1 MEAALSSAD
10 RPGSEA
16 ASRFFVAPPPD
27 PLPITE
33 QHRSWKSLLHAAVE
47 VMRKLVPDGRA

>member
-16 ASRFFVAPPPD
+16 ASRFFIATPPD
-27 PLPITE
+27 PLPIPE

-47 VMRKLVPDGRA
+47 VMRKLMPDGRA